1 MERTEL
7 MDCLQKIFR
16 EVFDN
21 NDIILTDSTCA
32 EDIEEWD
39 SLGHVQLIKALE
51 ESFNI
56 KLTARE
62 MRSWENVGEM
72 VDALLTKIK

>member
-51 ESFNI
+51 ESFSI

-72 VDALLTKIK
+72 VDALLTKTK

>member
-7 MDCLQKIFR
+7 MDRLQEIFC

-21 NDIILTDSTCA
+21 DNIKLTDSTCA

-51 ESFNI
+51 ETFGI

-62 MRSWENVGEM
+62 MRSWEDVGEM
-72 VDALLTKIK
+72 ADALLAKIN

>member
-7 MDCLQKIFR
+7 MNCLQKIFC

-51 ESFNI
+51 KSFNI

-72 VDALLTKIK
+72 ADALLTKIK